1 MGPVLEFDLSK
12 VLKGIDVTMAQ
23 FIDIC
28 ILCGCDYCPSIR
40 GIGPKR
46 AFEFIKKWKNI
57 EGVLEGIKE
66 MEKYVIPPNWQY
78 KESRELFV
86 NPNVTDKKDLPKFK
100 WELPKEKE
108 LTEFLVEKMSFNLQ
122 RVQNGIARL
131 KKCKGKASQRRMD
144 SFFKMAPSTGN
155 KKKKKKE
162 EKVTGKKRKRGKE
175 NDKKP
180 ANKKR
185 KTQK

>member
-1 MGPVLEFDLSK
+1 MGLVRHLTDSEARKKLVLEFDLHK
-12 VLKGIDVTMAQ
+12 VLEGMEVTMSQ

-57 EGVLEGIKE
+57 EGVLEGIKD

-86 NPNVTDKKDLPKFK
+86 NPNVTKKKDLPTF
-100 WELPKEKE
+100 
-108 LTEFLVEKMSFNLQ
+108 
-122 RVQNGIARL
+122 
-131 KKCKGKASQRRMD
+131 
-144 SFFKMAPSTGN
+144 
-155 KKKKKKE
+155 KKKKKK
-162 EKVTGKKRKRGKE
+162 KKKISPQ
-175 NDKKP
+175 KK
-180 ANKKR
+180 KK
-185 KTQK
+185 KKKKKKK